1 MENRLGSGARVVDDV
16 TAAADVDEDEALFAA
31 AAVFGLLYDFPLPIW
46 KNLDDALRGVSL
58 FGFSPSISSLGGAS
72 SREER
77 DVVAVVVRVEDFF
90 RRGML

>member
-31 AAVFGLLYDFPLPIW
+31 AAVFGSLYDFPLPIW
-46 KNLDDALRGVSL
+46 KNLD
-58 FGFSPSISSLGGAS
+58 SLGGSS

-77 DVVAVVVRVEDFF
+77 DAVAVVVRVEDFF

>member
-1 MENRLGSGARVVDDV
+1 VENRLGSGARVVDDV

-31 AAVFGLLYDFPLPIW
+31 AAVFGLLYELPLPIW
-46 KNLDDALRGVSL
+46 KNLD
-58 FGFSPSISSLGGAS
+58 SLGGAS

-77 DVVAVVVRVEDFF
+77 DAVAVVVRVEDFF

>member
-31 AAVFGLLYDFPLPIW
+31 AAVFGLLYELPLPIW
-46 KNLDDALRGVSL
+46 KNLD
-58 FGFSPSISSLGGAS
+58 SLGGAS

-77 DVVAVVVRVEDFF
+77 DAVAVVVRVEDFF